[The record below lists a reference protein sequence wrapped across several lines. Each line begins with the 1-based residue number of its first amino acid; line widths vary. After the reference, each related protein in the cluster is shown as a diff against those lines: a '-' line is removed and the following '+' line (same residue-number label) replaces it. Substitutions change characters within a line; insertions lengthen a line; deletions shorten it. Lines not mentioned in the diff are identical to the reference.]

1 MALEAAQILRHAF
14 ASGADAVRDASDVA
28 AQQKVAAPERGVA
41 MGTSFVVE
49 SNPMS
54 ELMDSMEELSFQFE
68 EKESKRVGERKL
80 GEMQGPRTALVKAI
94 EKYLAMMPDMPGK
107 EFVNGM
113 ARSLRFMAASGSL
126 PDPRELLKE
135 LARGSTDPSHQF
147 AMLDILEQAFGEG
160 EEGIRDLVRQTKASL
175 LEAKGPEVKAGLN
188 LANEVN
194 ARATSPDEMQ
204 SLRDM
209 YRGEVVGFTKVQ
221 DCFRSLVATRG
232 AAGLSDALS
241 FLMAGCAA
249 DLASS
254 SPSIDPAA
262 LSRILTDLSCVQVL
276 KTVMERL
283 SALSGRMEVQF
294 GEKCL
299 LGGEQLAGR
308 VLDLT
313 EQSFVAAGSMASL
326 VGDCGLVKLLSKM
339 DFMREMNRIFRQLS
353 PRLFAKESD
362 RLSLVD
368 ASQEYLDELVAEE
381 EEEEGA
387 A

>member
-209 YRGEVVGFTKVQ
+209 YRGEVVGFTK
-221 DCFRSLVATRG
+221 RG

-299 LGGEQLAGR
+299 LGGEQLVGR